1 MTTVN
6 TGPRAKRFIGDG
18 LYSLPR
24 AHLAVIG
31 GNPEHLFKTN
41 YFIIEKLKL
50 FLSLFEK
57 YF

>member
-6 TGPRAKRFIGDG
+6 TGPRAERFIEDG

-24 AHLAVIG
+24 VHLAVIG

-50 FLSLFEK
+50 FLSLF
-57 YF
+57 